1 MQDTSCL
8 RVNSR
13 FNFGKPFPPAPGKE
27 NGLTFPS
34 AVTTIMKS
42 AEEDAFNYT
51 PNVSLSL
58 PLSMGGPYLANQY
71 HNLQT
76 SPVISVTSCQQGG
89 YSMHE
94 DTIAPGYYL
103 RPNGAP
109 PLESPRIEI
118 TAYSPFAED
127 EVEESGSADPVAAKQ
142 RNVVN
147 SVVTLTLPSAD
158 GYRDPSCL
166 SPASSLSSRSCN
178 SEASSYE
185 YYNYDVSPQNSPWQ
199 SPCVSPK
206 GSSSLLSCP
215 HAVAMATG
223 MVGGGGGGSSSS
235 PTQHSP
241 STSPHTG
248 IANDDGWAN
257 SNGNGNGAPR
267 GASGG
272 GGGGGSRPNSP
283 SCGATAGKRKYSFN
297 GAPYRQPSYS
307 PNQSPVPS
315 PRGSSPRLS
324 VSEDAWLA
332 TNTNQYTNSAIVAA
346 INALTTDGVA
356 DLGEGIPI
364 KSRKTTVEHGPGVSL
379 KVEPREDE
387 LGPGGGGGDL
397 CQDDYGTNSSSGN
410 SRLPFKKESYCTGF
424 LDVPPHPYSW
434 SKPKPYL
441 SPSLPALDWQLP
453 SCSGPYNL
461 QIEVQPK
468 SHHRAHYE
476 TEGSRGA
483 VKALS
488 GHPVV
493 QLYGYMESE
502 PLTLQLFIGT
512 ADDRLLRPHAFYQ
525 VHRITGKT
533 VSTASHEVMQNNTK
547 VLEIPLLPENN
558 MRAIIDCAGILKLRN
573 SDIELRKGETDIG
586 RKNTR
591 VRMVFR
597 VHINQPNGR
606 TVSLQ
611 ASSNPIECSQRSA
624 QELPLVEKQ
633 SLDSYPATGGKRMLL
648 SGHNF
653 LPDSKVVFVEKAQD
667 GHHLWETE
675 AKVDRDS
682 IKSSSLVVEIPPYRN
697 QRISS
702 PVPVNFYVCNGKRKR
717 SQYQRFT
724 YLSPNVPMI
733 KTEPNDDYESHGP
746 PVMSMHSKSYYGQQ
760 RLTPMMPLG
769 EADGCLV
776 GGYPS
781 CPPHHGAVPV
791 STSPSSSPKLHDLSP
806 VVAYPKCLP
815 SSPTHHPIPMP
826 EAAGRGSLG
835 LPGSPDHHPS
845 LTLLHSHG
853 SPHLA
858 SPGYNPPPLPLY
870 PNSSPSSSPASHP
883 STPGA
888 TNAES
893 PFVPS
898 FSPGQTPTAGGPT
911 QGSPPG
917 SPPSQAVTVKQEP
930 QELDQMYLDDA
941 ERTRCQTLGFFP
953 ALSARPLT
961 PPSSR
966 RLRLG
971 LSVGPLGPG
980 ALCWLSVVPAKRV
993 WPVAWP
999 GGGSSVPPVYPCIF
1013 LPTDIPKPKD
1023 DGSEMV
1029 WFLTQPDMMV
1039 LAVYIG
1045 SGFAPRLSR
1054 MLRPSPPYV
1063 LPRALELLKLNRN
1076 NYYEIK
1082 YGSAVW
1088 VSLFDF
1094 GAQTPVLHTDRE
1106 SYELRHPSHNSAS

>member
-1 MQDTSCL
+1 MSSEREEPEFDFDCL
-8 RVNSR
+8 FE
-13 FNFGKPFPPAPGKE
+13 FNQGGPPHRQR
-27 NGLTFPS
+27 
-34 AVTTIMKS
+34 
-42 AEEDAFNYT
+42 DAFNYT

-58 PLSMGGPYLANQY
+58 PLGMGNPYLANQY
-71 HNLQT
+71 HSMQT
-76 SPVISVTSCQQGG
+76 SPVISVTSCQQNS

-94 DTIAPGYYL
+94 DTVAAGYYL
-103 RPNGAP
+103 LPNGAP

-118 TAYSPFAED
+118 TAYGQFAED

-142 RNVVN
+142 RNMVN
-147 SVVTLTLPSAD
+147 SVVTLTLPNAD

-178 SEASSYE
+178 SDASSYE

-215 HAVAMATG
+215 NVVALATG
-223 MVGGGGGGSSSS
+223 IVGSSSS
-235 PTQHSP
+235 PSRLSP
-241 STSPHTG
+241 SNSPNTG
-248 IANDDGWAN
+248 VANDDGWG
-257 SNGNGNGAPR
+257 NGNGNGNGNRNGAPR
-267 GASGG
+267 SGG
-272 GGGGGSRPNSP
+272 GSGSSRPNSP

-315 PRGSSPRLS
+315 PQGSPRLS
-324 VSEDAWLA
+324 VNEETWLA
-332 TNTNQYTNSAIVAA
+332 NTNQYTNSAIVAA

-364 KSRKTTVEHGPGVSL
+364 KSRKTTVEHGPGMSL
-379 KVEPREDE
+379 KLEPREDE
-387 LGPGGGGGDL
+387 LGPGGGGDI
-397 CQDDYGTNSSSGN
+397 CQDDYTSTTT
-410 SRLPFKKESYCTGF
+410 RLPFKKESYCTGF
-424 LDVPPHPYSW
+424 LDVPQHPYSW

-453 SCSGPYNL
+453 SCSGPYSL

-483 VKALS
+483 VKAMS
-488 GHPVV
+488 GGHPVV
-493 QLYGYMESE
+493 QLYGYMDSE

-533 VSTASHEVMQNNTK
+533 VSTASHEVMLSNTK

-633 SLDSYPATGGKRMLL
+633 SLDSYPATGGKRILL

-675 AKVDRDS
+675 AKVDKDS
-682 IKSSSLVVEIPPYRN
+682 IKSCSLVVEIPPYRN

-702 PVPVNFYVCNGKRKR
+702 PVQVNFYVCNGKRKR

-724 YLSPNVPMI
+724 YLSPNVPLV
-733 KTEPNDDYESHGP
+733 KTEPNDDYESQGP

-769 EADGCLV
+769 EADVCLV
-776 GGYPS
+776 SGYPS
-781 CPPHHGAVPV
+781 CPQRHATMPA
-791 STSPSSSPKLHDLSP
+791 SSSPSSSPKLHDLSP

-815 SSPTHHPIPMP
+815 SSPTHHPVPLQ
-826 EAAGRGSLG
+826 ETASRGSLG

-845 LTLLHSHG
+845 LTLLHSQG

-858 SPGYNPPPLPLY
+858 SPSYNPPPHPLY
-870 PNSSPSSSPASHP
+870 PDSSPSSSPASHP
-883 STPGA
+883 STPGTA
-888 TNAES
+888 TTES
-893 PFVPS
+893 P
-898 FSPGQTPTAGGPT
+898 FSPGQT
-911 QGSPPG
+911 QGTPPD
-917 SPPSQAVTVKQEP
+917 SPPSLAVTVKKEP
-930 QELDQMYLDDA
+930 QELDQMYLDDVN
-941 ERTRCQTLGFFP
+941 EIIRND
-953 ALSARPLT
+953 LS
-961 PPSSR
+961 SI
-966 RLRLG
+966 
-971 LSVGPLGPG
+971 SV
-980 ALCWLSVVPAKRV
+980 
-993 WPVAWP
+993 
-999 GGGSSVPPVYPCIF
+999 
-1013 LPTDIPKPKD
+1013 
-1023 DGSEMV
+1023 
-1029 WFLTQPDMMV
+1029 
-1039 LAVYIG
+1039 
-1045 SGFAPRLSR
+1045 
-1054 MLRPSPPYV
+1054 
-1063 LPRALELLKLNRN
+1063 
-1076 NYYEIK
+1076 
-1082 YGSAVW
+1082 
-1088 VSLFDF
+1088 
-1094 GAQTPVLHTDRE
+1094 H
-1106 SYELRHPSHNSAS
+1106 SHA